1 MNLSIKHIDRY
12 IVTPHRISTPPPYLV
27 LDIHMGLCIVTPF
40 FVLNHSKFA
49 KQNYLPFFFKDELS
63 NWNSNSSNEKEC
75 LFFANFEWFRVSVF
89 WQNRVGVPSNNWQCQ
104 KFDAFCQI
112 IDRINVKLLTPR
124 RILFP
129 CLSHKLV

>member
-49 KQNYLPFFFKDELS
+49 KQNHLPFFFKDE
-63 NWNSNSSNEKEC
+63 
-75 LFFANFEWFRVSVF
+75 FFELIVIRIHLMKKNVYFLRILNGLGCRF
-89 WQNRVGVPSNNWQCQ
+89 
-104 KFDAFCQI
+104 FDKTELVCRQI
-112 IDRINVKLLTPR
+112 IDSLSKYWHHKNWYLVSKSIVGKYNFFLENPIN
-124 RILFP
+124 
-129 CLSHKLV
+129 

>member
-49 KQNYLPFFFKDELS
+49 KNKQDFSLDEFEFQF
-63 NWNSNSSNEKEC
+63 EK
-75 LFFANFEWFRVSVF
+75 F
-89 WQNRVGVPSNNWQCQ
+89 
-104 KFDAFCQI
+104 
-112 IDRINVKLLTPR
+112 
-124 RILFP
+124 IL
-129 CLSHKLV
+129 